1 MGGAHTGR
9 GGRSPEARTR
19 RSLSV
24 ALVAL
29 VALAFAVLR
38 AVWIAWLPET
48 DLDAYG
54 HFRIA
59 AVLVQHPLRLE
70 AHWVWLPLYHYA
82 LAVLLALGGSL
93 ASARMLSSVA
103 TALTSL
109 VLYRYVARQSEPTAR
124 LAALLFSAASVPNIL
139 GVSAQQESW
148 FALLLLVAS
157 ASLDTR
163 RPLRAS
169 LALAAACLIRYEAW
183 GAACLLG
190 AWLGLERIVGRR
202 PSAPLAVLVLPA
214 LAMGGWLTWHRVE
227 EGRWLAFLGELYRFT
242 HAQREGLPHGRLF
255 QALYFPLLL
264 PLALFGPAL
273 LLSPRGARA
282 SFSFGWVVPAGI
294 AAFLLVSYLGGGSLG
309 AMRYFG
315 ALTPFVLWSMA
326 RAAAHHR
333 WRRRLVWG
341 SVLVA
346 TTVAMVRL
354 RAEALAGAHH
364 LRAAEAALAQEAAR
378 H

>member
-1 MGGAHTGR
+1 MGGAPTTR
-9 GGRSPEARTR
+9 GARWPF
-19 RSLSV
+19 SV
-24 ALVAL
+24 VL
-29 VALAFAVLR
+29 VALAFACLR
-38 AVWIAWLPET
+38 AVWIARLPET

-82 LAVLLALGGSL
+82 LAALVLLGGTL
-93 ASARMLSSVA
+93 ASARMLSAVA
-103 TALTSL
+103 TVLTSL
-109 VLYRYVARQSEPTAR
+109 VLYRYIARKSEPTAR
-124 LAALLFSAASVPNIL
+124 LAALLFSVASVPSIL

-148 FALLLLVAS
+148 FALLVLVAS
-157 ASLDTR
+157 ASLDAR
-163 RPLRAS
+163 RPFRAS

-190 AWLGLERIVGRR
+190 AWLVLERLIGRK
-202 PSAPLAVLVLPA
+202 PSAPLWVLALPA

-227 EGRWLAFLGELYRFT
+227 EGRWFAFLGELYRFT

-273 LLSPRGARA
+273 LLLPRGVRA
-282 SFSFGWVVPAGI
+282 SLSFGWVVPAGI

-309 AMRYFG
+309 AMRYYG
-315 ALTPFVLWSMA
+315 ALTPFVLWGVA

-333 WRRRLVWG
+333 WRRRLVWA
-341 SVLVA
+341 SVVVTSLVA
-346 TTVAMVRL
+346 MIRL
-354 RAEALAGAHH
+354 RSEALAAAPQ
-364 LRAAEAALAQEAAR
+364 LRAAEATIGHEAAR

>member
-1 MGGAHTGR
+1 MGGAHSRR
-9 GGRSPEARTR
+9 GARWP
-19 RSLSV
+19 LSV
-24 ALVAL
+24 LV
-29 VALAFAVLR
+29 VALALACSR
-38 AVWIAWLPET
+38 AVWIACLPET

-59 AVLVQHPLRLE
+59 AVLVHHPLRLE

-82 LAVLLALGGSL
+82 LALLVALGGTL
-93 ASARMLSSVA
+93 ALARVLSALA

-109 VLYRYVARQSEPTAR
+109 VLYRYVARRSERTAR
-124 LAALLFSAASVPNIL
+124 LAALLFSLASVPSIL

-148 FALLLLVAS
+148 FALLVLVAS
-157 ASLDTR
+157 ASLDAR

-169 LALAAACLIRYEAW
+169 LAMAAACLIRYEAW

-190 AWLGLERIVGRR
+190 GWLVVERVIGRK
-202 PSAPLAVLVLPA
+202 PSAPLGVLALPA

-227 EGRWLAFLGELYRFT
+227 EGRWFAFLGELYRFT
-242 HAQREGLPHGRLF
+242 HAQREGLAHGPFF

-273 LLSPRGARA
+273 LFLPRGVRA
-282 SFSFGWVVPAGI
+282 SLSFGWVLPAGI

-315 ALTPFVLWSMA
+315 ALTPFVVWGVASA
-326 RAAAHHR
+326 VAHHR
-333 WRRRLVWG
+333 WRRRVVWASIVVT
-341 SVLVA
+341 SVVA
-346 TTVAMVRL
+346 VVRL
-354 RAEALAGAHH
+354 RAEALSGAPQ
-364 LRAAEAALAQEAAR
+364 LRAAEASIGREAAR